1 MWTSLDFG
9 TPGYAEAIKEKLI
22 KGASQ
27 ITYLHPYD
35 YMALKIQSV
44 NMVGFYLEGST
55 ATIEL
60 GIDHPQGFGNY
71 FVTELYKNSSTKQGQ
86 PTFVSK
92 YPDEEFLGY
101 SIDAEDGYLLTEDG
115 EMIVLA

>member
-1 MWTSLDFG
+1 MWDRLDFG
-9 TPGYAEAIKEKLI
+9 TPGYAEEIKEKLI

-27 ITYLHPYD
+27 ISYLNPYD
-35 YMALKIQSV
+35 YMAIKNQAV
-44 NMVGFYLEGST
+44 NMVGFHLEGST

-71 FVTELYKNSSTKQGQ
+71 FVTELHKSSTTRQGQ
-86 PTFVSK
+86 PTFAYN

-101 SIDAEDGYLLTEDG
+101 SIDGEDGYLLTEDG
-115 EMIVLA
+115 ELIVLA